1 MKAKRHSFL
10 HTLSQSLLTGAFFAI
25 SAAAQGA
32 GKVEDWVKL
41 LPESAVV
48 VIGIKDTP
56 ELVKDWDSS
65 GAGRFMEDEAV
76 KRWMAPVYKDGE
88 AAWDKFF
95 NKAAG
100 TSFRDALSLYPGA
113 SVAGFLLESPED
125 FESDD
130 TRYVAISDI
139 AGNENKVAEHRAKQV
154 DAYKKDEYP
163 DAVLKSKEIDGVQ
176 VGYISD
182 GDGEDAWWIESWA
195 VVNGLLLE
203 ASNEELI
210 TDLIARAKDA
220 QGEHPAEAHFA
231 RLAEMRGGEADI
243 TVYCHLDPLIAMAKE
258 SLQEE
263 AEKSPSPLITPQ
275 GIFDALGAD
284 ELHAVAACIELNEEH
299 ARGDV
304 VLFHDEKPQ
313 GIFPALIRGTSTEVP
328 QLTFI
333 PAEVDAAS
341 VNRASLGNIYDTV
354 FKSLAKLGPMA
365 MMLNGQIESLE
376 KQAGTSIRNDLLGSL
391 DDVYLEMTKF
401 SPNAEGPL
409 PAQNQISAFK
419 LKNRDRFQSSFD
431 ALWKLIGNGFGVFEE
446 SEYEGHKIFMMK
458 PSLSGGPR
466 AGGAPSVN
474 FGYVITDEYVFLVQ
488 GAPDLLH
495 KVLGR
500 LNNSP
505 AGTSLWEQPQSQA
518 ALAAL
523 PRGFTAMSVSNG
535 SAILRTMLTTMS
547 QAQAMVPKA
556 MKEERSAKK
565 GPKSKPGAAV
575 EDEDEAGDA
584 DEGIFDPKAAPPEE
598 IFDRYFG
605 VGASA
610 MYPLPDA
617 THFIYISQPAER
629 K

>member
-1 MKAKRHSFL
+1 MKANRHSFL
-10 HTLSQSLLTGAFFAI
+10 HTLGQSLLTGAFFAI

-32 GKVEDWVKL
+32 GKVVDWVKL

-48 VIGIKDTP
+48 VVSIKDTP
-56 ELVKDWDSS
+56 ELVKDWDTS
-65 GAGRFMEDEAV
+65 GAGRFMDDEAV
-76 KRWMAPVYKDGE
+76 KRWMAPMYKDGE

-95 NKAAG
+95 KEG
-100 TSFRDALSLYPGA
+100 TGESLRDALALYSGA
-113 SVAGFLLESPED
+113 AVAGFILESPED
-125 FESDD
+125 FESEDS
-130 TRYVAISDI
+130 RLVAISDI
-139 AGNENKVAEHRAKQV
+139 AGNEHKLAESRAKQV
-154 DAYKKDEYP
+154 EAYKKDEYP

-182 GDGEDAWWIESWA
+182 GDDEDAWWIEAWA

-203 ASNEELI
+203 ASDEELI
-210 TDLIARAKDA
+210 TDLIARVKAAK
-220 QGEHPAEAHFA
+220 GEHPAAAHFA
-231 RLAEMRGGEADI
+231 RLAEMRGSEADV
-243 TVYCHLDPLIAMAKE
+243 TVYGHLDPVFEMIKE
-258 SLQEE
+258 RFEEE
-263 AEKSPSPLITPQ
+263 AGDQPSPITPKAV
-275 GIFDALGAD
+275 FDALGVG
-284 ELHAVAACIELNEEH
+284 ELHAVAACIELNDQH

-313 GIFPALIRGTSTEVP
+313 GIFPALIRGTSTDVP
-328 QLTFI
+328 QLAFI
-333 PAEVDAAS
+333 PADVDAAS
-341 VNRASLGNIYDTV
+341 VNRASLGSIYDTV

-365 MMLNGQIESLE
+365 LMLTGQIDGLE
-376 KQAGTSIRNDLLGSL
+376 KQAGISIRNDLLGSL

-409 PAQNQISAFK
+409 PEQNQISAFK

-446 SEYEGHKIFMMK
+446 TEYEGHKIFMMK
-458 PSLSGGPR
+458 PSLTGGPKTV
-466 AGGAPSVN
+466 GAPSLN

-500 LNNSP
+500 LKSSP
-505 AGTSLWEQPQSQA
+505 SGTSLWDQPQSQV

-523 PRGFTAMSVSNG
+523 PKGFTAMSVSNG
-535 SAILRTMLTTMS
+535 SAILRTILTTMS
-547 QAQAMVPKA
+547 RAQSMVPTAK
-556 MKEERSAKK
+556 KEEKSDRK
-565 GPKSKPGAAV
+565 GPKSKPGAVAEGDDEEA
-575 EDEDEAGDA
+575 EDGDK
-584 DEGIFDPKAAPPEE
+584 GLFDPNAAPPDE

-617 THFIYISQPAER
+617 TQFIYISQPAE
-629 K
+629 KK